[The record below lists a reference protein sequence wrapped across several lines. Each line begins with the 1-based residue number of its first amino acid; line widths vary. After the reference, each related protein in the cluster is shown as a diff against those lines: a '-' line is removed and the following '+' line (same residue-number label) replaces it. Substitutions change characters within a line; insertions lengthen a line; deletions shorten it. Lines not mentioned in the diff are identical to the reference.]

1 MYKPVMFLTLISLGV
16 FVYIWQQTSAVRLEY
31 KVNDLHREYDRI
43 NAEND
48 SLKYRINAVLALEKM
63 DRIAKEK
70 KLFKPDEK
78 SVVYID

>member
-1 MYKPVMFLTLISLGV
+1 MYKPFVAVICIIFGV
-16 FVYIWQQTSAVRLEY
+16 FVYLWQQTTAMRMGY
-31 KVNDLHREYDRI
+31 KVSEMQGEYERI

-48 SLKYRINAVLALEKM
+48 SLLLKINSILALEKM

-70 KLFKPDEK
+70 QLSKPDEL

>member
-1 MYKPVMFLTLISLGV
+1 MYKPFVAVICIIFGV
-16 FVYIWQQTSAVRLEY
+16 FVYLWQQTTAMRMGY
-31 KVNDLHREYDRI
+31 KVSEMQGEYERI

-48 SLKYRINAVLALEKM
+48 SLLLKINSILALEKM

-70 KLFKPDEK
+70 QLSKPDES

>member
-1 MYKPVMFLTLISLGV
+1 MFKPILAVICIILGV
-16 FVYIWQQTSAVRLEY
+16 FIYLWQQTTAVRFGY
-31 KVNDLHREYDRI
+31 KVSDLQNEYERI

-48 SLKYRINAVLALEKM
+48 SLRLKINSILALEKM

-70 KLFKPDEK
+70 NLYKPDED